1 MIIGMCL
8 VILLILTLISV
19 VLGSNFT
26 GSTTESTINNE
37 AIVNGSSSTFEIAG
51 TDIVLNIDPVIGAVV
66 IIIIIATLG
75 ALLGIQV
82 LGSGISTES
91 VRVLIIAIS
100 YTGIWG
106 VLSAL
111 SMSLIISIEIFGSLI
126 YVILTI
132 GYVIGIIQKISGGN

>member
-1 MIIGMCL
+1 MCL

-51 TDIVLNIDPVIGAVV
+51 TDIVLNIDPVIGAIV